1 MGKGEL
7 PLWYLIIFLVAFL
20 TGCKLLS
27 MNINTAASEASID
40 VSIVSEVTNVQFEFR
55 ELSRVTGD
63 EKFQEVVM
71 KVTKYIHSLPG
82 KNDGLV
88 PIFIYT
94 SSGFFPS
101 VALHSWNQSSA
112 EAVDPRKKERNSVAT
127 RLC

>member
-1 MGKGEL
+1 
-7 PLWYLIIFLVAFL
+7 
-20 TGCKLLS
+20 
-27 MNINTAASEASID
+27 MNINTAASEASVD

-55 ELSRVTGD
+55 ELSRLTGD

-94 SSGFFPS
+94 NSGFFPS
-101 VALHSWNQSSA
+101 LL
-112 EAVDPRKKERNSVAT
+112 EPE
-127 RLC
+127 LC